1 MSSPHQRDV
10 DTAHLHPAVREAA
23 RLIVEELNTE
33 GFPFRI
39 FEAFRSPQRQEF
51 LYAQGR
57 TRPGPIVTKARPW
70 RSYHQYGLAI
80 DLVLFVNGQWSWK
93 TSGEYRD
100 AWKRMHQIGESHGLE
115 ALSWELPHLQMAGLD
130 SGDLANG
137 KYPSG
142 GDESWAENL
151 EAAIAGWSGTPAA
164 PPVPEEIPT
173 RPPLPMEALVATETF
188 TQSNPLPAVGQ
199 QSWHRK
205 FNGIEW
211 RFDEDGIYIR
221 SYAGGQKPLRSSGA
235 PLTCRAIW
243 DAFSVQI
250 DLMARRFAIPPEIII
265 MTIAAEAAAY
275 RAQGFTG
282 PSTFRWEAHV
292 WNKDV
297 NPPVQGDYSAGPM
310 QTLATT
316 ARWVIDAQSLPYHKF
331 QVAPVYPLRPSPPP
345 AIHPLY
351 DATTNIEI
359 GTAEIKQRF
368 GLTGSDPILVAAA
381 FNAGGLYETD
391 ANAWHL
397 RSHGNHLD
405 RAAQWFGDACAVL
418 KEVGL
423 R

>member
-1 MSSPHQRDV
+1 
-10 DTAHLHPAVREAA
+10 
-23 RLIVEELNTE
+23 
-33 GFPFRI
+33 
-39 FEAFRSPQRQEF
+39 
-51 LYAQGR
+51 
-57 TRPGPIVTKARPW
+57 
-70 RSYHQYGLAI
+70 
-80 DLVLFVNGQWSWK
+80 
-93 TSGEYRD
+93 
-100 AWKRMHQIGESHGLE
+100 
-115 ALSWELPHLQMAGLD
+115 
-130 SGDLANG
+130 
-137 KYPSG
+137 
-142 GDESWAENL
+142 
-151 EAAIAGWSGTPAA
+151 
-164 PPVPEEIPT
+164 
-173 RPPLPMEALVATETF
+173 
-188 TQSNPLPAVGQ
+188 
-199 QSWHRK
+199 
-205 FNGIEW
+205 
-211 RFDEDGIYIR
+211 
-221 SYAGGQKPLRSSGA
+221 
-235 PLTCRAIW
+235 LTCRAIW

-250 DLMARRFAIPPEIII
+250 DLMARFRIPPEIII

-292 WNKDV
+292 WNRDV

-345 AIHPLY
+345 ASHPLY

-368 GLTGSDPILVAAA
+368 GLTGTDPILVAAA
-381 FNAGGLYETD
+381 FNAGGLYETET
-391 ANAWHL
+391 NAWHL